1 MDTWNWC
8 PSSTRK
14 YWRRKDDSDR
24 AARKG
29 SRTVLIILAAYL
41 VVLWLLFSKLKL
53 VRLGWV
59 SGSIAGLIGALILAV
74 FLGLLNSL
82 APSGRLTVAG
92 RVVEVIPNVAGQVI
106 AIPVKPNVPVKA
118 GAILFQID
126 PAPYRFKVTQGEAG
140 LAASK
145 QQAQQLKANYEQA
158 SATVD
163 GLVRQLAYNTK
174 RLSDMRTLARDQAAT
189 EFREQDVQVQQE
201 TVAAQLQAAR
211 AAQMSAKLALD
222 SEINGVNTSVIQNQA
237 ALDNARW
244 ELDQTTIRAPADGY
258 VTVMAL
264 TVGDRALP
272 ARAAM
277 SFVVSSE
284 IVLIGMFAQ
293 NGFQTIKH
301 GAQVQ
306 LVFDDRP
313 GRIYEAT
320 ITDIPRGVGQGQ
332 IAVSGTLARTTA
344 IGGASTFP
352 AQMSIPAGIERDT
365 LHLGMSGTATAY
377 SEKAGVIGILA
388 SILLWINAYTAY
400 L

>member
-1 MDTWNWC
+1 MVIIV
-8 PSSTRK
+8 
-14 YWRRKDDSDR
+14 
-24 AARKG
+24 
-29 SRTVLIILAAYL
+29 VLYL
-41 VVLWLLFSKLKL
+41 LLLWLLFSKLKL

-59 SGSIAGLIGALILAV
+59 SGIIAGLIGALILAV
-74 FLGLLNSL
+74 FLGLLNYL

-118 GAILFQID
+118 GDVLFQID
-126 PAPYRFKVTQGEAG
+126 PAPYRFKVTQGEAA

-163 GLVRQLAYNTK
+163 GLVTQLAYNTK
-174 RLSDMRTLARDQAAT
+174 RLSDMQTLARNQAAT
-189 EFREQDVQVQQE
+189 EFREQDSQVQQE
-201 TVAAQLQAAR
+201 TVAAQLQAAK
-211 AAQMSAKLALD
+211 AAQLSAKLALD

-237 ALDNARW
+237 GLENARW
-244 ELDQTTIRAPADGY
+244 ELEQTTIRAPSDGY

-272 ARAAM
+272 ARAAL
-277 SFVVSSE
+277 SFVVSNE

-293 NGFQTIKH
+293 NGFETIKP

-306 LVFDDRP
+306 MVFDDRP

-320 ITDIPRGVGQGQ
+320 ITEIPRGVGQGQ
-332 IAVSGTLARTTA
+332 VAVSGTLARTTA

-352 AQMSIPAGIERDT
+352 AQIAIPAALERDT
-365 LHLGMSGTATAY
+365 LRLGMSGTATAY

-388 SILLWINAYTAY
+388 WMLLWVSAYTAY

>member
-1 MDTWNWC
+1 M
-8 PSSTRK
+8 
-14 YWRRKDDSDR
+14 
-24 AARKG
+24 
-29 SRTVLIILAAYL
+29 LIILAAYL